1 MIPPPHGG
9 HLVDRVVGDAE
20 RDRRAAEIRDL
31 PKLHPFIDQV
41 YDAEK
46 IAIGAYSPLE
56 GFMDRRDVAD
66 VLARR
71 RLSNGLPW
79 TIPIY
84 LAPHAAEDAAV
95 VAALR
100 PGDDAAL
107 VDPDGRA
114 FAVLHVS
121 DKFPVDRGEIAEK
134 TFLTRDPAH
143 PNVADVLRGGEVAL
157 GGKIDL
163 LHRLALPAGRFEMT
177 PRETREHFR
186 AKGWSTVAAYQCRNP
201 PHTAHEYLQRCTLD
215 REDVDALFIHPV
227 VGRLKKGD
235 YRPEVILA
243 CYAALVENY
252 FPADRVLLSSLTIT
266 MRYAG
271 PNAALFFAIVRK
283 NYGCGAYIVGR
294 DQAGVG
300 RYYDPYACHR
310 VFDEFEIDVTP
321 LRYPETFFCRKCA
334 WMATPKTCG
343 HPAEDHVSTAQT
355 LIRQKL
361 KNGEPLPTEIL
372 RPEVARILAQGGE
385 VLNDQ

>member
-9 HLVDRVVGDAE
+9 RLIDRALKGAE
-20 RDRRAAEIRDL
+20 RDRRLAEVVHL

-56 GFMDRRDVAD
+56 GFMDRSEMES

-71 RLSNGLPW
+71 RLPNDLPW

-84 LAPHAAEDAAV
+84 LAPHAPEDRAV
-95 VAALR
+95 VEALR
-100 PGDDAAL
+100 PGDAAAL
-107 VDPDGRA
+107 VDSQQRT
-114 FAVLHVS
+114 FAILHVS
-121 DKFPVDRGEIAEK
+121 DKYTYDRSELAQK
-134 TFLTRDPAH
+134 AFLTKDPAH
-143 PNVADVLRGGEVAL
+143 PNVADVLAGGETAI

-163 LHRLALPAGRFEMT
+163 LHRLELPVGRFEMT
-177 PRETREHFR
+177 PVETREKFR
-186 AKGWSTVAAYQCRNP
+186 EMKWDRVAAYQCRNP

-235 YRPEVILA
+235 YKPEVILA
-243 CYAALVENY
+243 CYEALVKHY
-252 FPADRVLLSSLTIT
+252 YPANRVLLSSLTVT

-271 PNAALFFAIVRK
+271 PNAALFYAIVRK
-283 NYGCGAYIVGR
+283 NYGCGLYIVGR

-300 RYYDPYACHR
+300 KYYDPYACHR
-310 VFDEFEIDVTP
+310 IFDEFDIGVTP
-321 LRYPETFFCRKCA
+321 VRYPETFFCRACG
-334 WMATPKTCG
+334 WMATPKTCP
-343 HPAEDHVSTAQT
+343 HPAEQHVSTAQT

-361 KNGEPLPTEIL
+361 AAGEPLPMEIL
-372 RPEVARILAQGGE
+372 RPEVAKILAEGGE
-385 VLNDQ
+385 VLND

>member
-9 HLVDRVVGDAE
+9 HLVNRCLSESE
-20 RDRRAAEIRDL
+20 RARRDAEIRDL

-56 GFMDRRDVAD
+56 GFMERRDLEN

-84 LAPHAAEDAAV
+84 FAPHAAEDQDV
-95 VAALR
+95 VHGLR
-100 PGDDAAL
+100 PGDETALLDAS
-107 VDPDGRA
+107 GRA
-114 FAVLHVS
+114 FALLKIA
-121 DKFPVDRGEIAEK
+121 DKFPIDRAAIAER

-143 PNVADVLRGGEVAL
+143 PNVADVLRSGETAL
-157 GGKIDL
+157 GGKVDL
-163 LHRLALPAGRFEMT
+163 LHRLPAPVDRLELT
-177 PRETREHFR
+177 PAETRERFR
-186 AKGWSTVAAYQCRNP
+186 AKGWRTVAAYQCRNP

-215 REDVDALFIHPV
+215 REDVDGLLIHPV

-235 YRPEVILA
+235 YTPEVILA
-243 CYAALVENY
+243 SYEALVTNY
-252 FPADRVLLSSLTIT
+252 LPSDRVLLSSLTIT

-300 RYYDPYACHR
+300 KYYEPYACHR
-310 VFDEFEIDVTP
+310 IFDELPIGVTP
-321 LRYPETFFCRKCA
+321 LRYLETFFCRKCA
-334 WMATPKTCG
+334 WMATPKTCA
-343 HPAEDHVSTAQT
+343 HPVEDHVSTAQT

-361 KNGEPLPTEIL
+361 AKGEPLPVEIL
-372 RPEVARILAQGGE
+372 RPEVAQILSRGGA
-385 VLNDQ
+385 VVNDG